1 MHDSLSPP
9 RAVLHLMHNTTA
21 AQALTKHPGRGA
33 PVLLLHGSTLDSR
46 SFTDLIPHLGGRP
59 LWIPDQRGH
68 GLHAERS
75 AYVWADLTE
84 DLVALLRTAETPV
97 DVIGVSLGGI
107 LGVEL
112 ALSHPHLIRSVCL
125 VGAAVDGENP
135 ATRER
140 AETIMAALHAHDL
153 EPLIPM
159 VIQLFLG
166 ASGSDLRLARAVDEQ
181 VRNTGAIGVINGLAA
196 TIERPDLRPR
206 LSALTLP
213 LLCLWGEHD
222 GAISAARCRDTA
234 ERLPGA
240 AWAEIAGGNHLIAN
254 EFPDEIGRRICAWW
268 AAHALV

>member
-1 MHDSLSPP
+1 MH
-9 RAVLHLMHNTTA
+9 HTIA
-21 AQALTKHPGRGA
+21 APTLIKNPGRGT

-46 SFTDLIPHLGGRP
+46 SFTDLIPHLDGRP
-59 LWIPDQRGH
+59 LWIPDHRGH

-75 AYVWADLTE
+75 AYVWADLIE
-84 DLVALLRTAETPV
+84 DLAVLLRTAENPV

-112 ALSHPHLIRSVCL
+112 ALSHPHLVRSVCL

-140 AETIMAALHAHDL
+140 AETIMAALHAHGL

-166 ASGSDLRLARAVDEQ
+166 ASGSDLRLAHAVESQ
-181 VRNTGAIGVINGLAA
+181 VRTTGAIGAINCLAA

-222 GAISAARCRDTA
+222 AAISAARCRDTA
-234 ERLPGA
+234 EWLPGA
-240 AWAEIAGGNHLIAN
+240 AWAEIAGGTHLIAN
-254 EFPDEIGRRICAWW
+254 EFPEEIGRRVRAWW